1 MATAA
6 ALLIAA
12 VYLFPLYWMYVT
24 AFKGHAEIYRM
35 PPSFWPEQP
44 VSSIGRVLRDHGIG
58 HYLGNS
64 LLIASGVTALSVLI
78 GTGAAYVLSRFRGFW
93 IDASLFTILI
103 LQALPSSL
111 LATPMFVAF
120 NQVGLLHTPRLAVIL
135 AQTGRVMPFY
145 VVLCRAGFMAVPP
158 ELEQAAMVDGA
169 SRVGGSCGWW
179 CRWRATSSW

>member
-58 HYLGNS
+58 HYR
-64 LLIASGVTALSVLI
+64 
-78 GTGAAYVLSRFRGFW
+78 AATR
-93 IDASLFTILI
+93 
-103 LQALPSSL
+103 
-111 LATPMFVAF
+111 
-120 NQVGLLHTPRLAVIL
+120 
-135 AQTGRVMPFY
+135 
-145 VVLCRAGFMAVPP
+145 C
-158 ELEQAAMVDGA
+158 
-169 SRVGGSCGWW
+169 
-179 CRWRATSSW
+179 